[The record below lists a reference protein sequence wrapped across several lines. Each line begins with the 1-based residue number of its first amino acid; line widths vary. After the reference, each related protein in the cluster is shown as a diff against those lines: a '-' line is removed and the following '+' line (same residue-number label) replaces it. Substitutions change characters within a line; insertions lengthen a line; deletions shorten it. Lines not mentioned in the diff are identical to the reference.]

1 MFDALDDYIAAH
13 ISAEPAILLE
23 TRRHT
28 FLTRLYPNM
37 CSGHVQGRVLKMLT
51 ELIAPRRVLEL
62 GTFTGYSTLCIA
74 EGMPAESELHT
85 VEIDDEYED
94 ELRELFSAT
103 EAGGRIHLHIGDA
116 LEVVPRLPG
125 EWDMVLIDAN
135 KRLYS
140 KYLELIVPRVKI
152 GGYILADNT
161 LWAGKVINPKASTE
175 AQTRGVMEFND
186 MVASD
191 ERLEKC
197 ILPLRDG
204 LTLIKRLK

>member
-1 MFDALDDYIAAH
+1 MFDALDDYIADH
-13 ISAEPAILLE
+13 ISPEPPILLE

-74 EGMPAESELHT
+74 EGMPSGGELHT

-94 ELRELFSAT
+94 ELRELFSSA
-103 EAGGRIHLHIGDA
+103 EAVPRIHLHIGDA
-116 LEVVPRLPG
+116 LEIVPRMPG
-125 EWDMVLIDAN
+125 DWDMVLIDAN
-135 KRLYS
+135 KRFYG
-140 KYLELIVPRVKI
+140 KYLEMIVPRVRI

-161 LWAGKVINPKASTE
+161 LWAEKVINPHSARE
-175 AQTRGVMEFND
+175 PQTRGIMEFND
-186 MVASD
+186 MVAAD